1 MDETRLFEKLRA
13 IEALFEGAT
22 TDGERIAAGLARERI
37 QERIT
42 RIAASDPPIEYKFT
56 LADQWSRRVL
66 SALLRRYEINPYR
79 YKGQRQTTVMARVSR
94 RFVTETLWPEFE
106 QISATLREYLSDITE
121 RVISETIHKDSAE
134 ASEIESPKQLAEG

>member
-37 QERIT
+37 LERIS
-42 RIAASDPPIEYKFT
+42 RIAESDPPVEYKFT
-56 LADQWSRRVL
+56 MSDQWSRKVML
-66 SALLRRYEINPYR
+66 ALLRRYGIRPYR

-94 RFVTETLWPEFE
+94 KFIAETLWPEFE

-121 RVISETIHKDSAE
+121 RVISETIHKDSTE
-134 ASEIESPKQLAEG
+134 AGEIENPKQLAQG